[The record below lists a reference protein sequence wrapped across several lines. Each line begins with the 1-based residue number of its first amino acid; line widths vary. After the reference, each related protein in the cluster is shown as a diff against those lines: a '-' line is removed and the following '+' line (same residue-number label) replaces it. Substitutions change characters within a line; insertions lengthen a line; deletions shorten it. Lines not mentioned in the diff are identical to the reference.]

1 MGCEKYRRKG
11 RRMGTLR
18 VISGTAKGSRLRTVP
33 GDSTRPITDQVKE
46 SLFNIL
52 GESIE
57 EQVVL
62 DLFGGTG
69 AVGIEALSRGADFV
83 TFLDINYQAIKT
95 IKENLITTNF
105 SEFAEVFKRDSFDF
119 LKSSPERMYDL
130 IYVAP
135 PQYRKMWQET
145 MRVLDSEPKWISENG
160 KIIVQINP
168 LEWEEI
174 SFTNLTVQSKRKY
187 GDTMLIFFVRN

>member
-1 MGCEKYRRKG
+1 
-11 RRMGTLR
+11 MGTLR
-18 VISGTAKGSRLRTVP
+18 VIAGTAKGSRLRTVP

-52 GESIE
+52 GASIE
-57 EQVVL
+57 GQVVL

-83 TFLDINYQAIKT
+83 TFLDNNYQAVKT
-95 IKENLITTNF
+95 MKENLNTTNF
-105 SEFAEVFKRDSFDF
+105 FEYSEVFKRDAFDF
-119 LKSSPERMYDL
+119 LQSSPEKTYDL

-135 PQYRKMWQET
+135 PQYRKMWQEA
-145 MRVLDSEPKWISENG
+145 MHLLDSKPNWITEYG

-174 SFTNLTVQSKRKY
+174 NYKNFIVFSKRKY
-187 GDTMLIFFVRN
+187 GDTMLIFFCRN

>member
-1 MGCEKYRRKG
+1 
-11 RRMGTLR
+11 MGTLR

-145 MRVLDSEPKWISENG
+145 MRFLDSEPKWISENG

>member
-1 MGCEKYRRKG
+1 M
-11 RRMGTLR
+11 
-18 VISGTAKGSRLRTVP
+18 ISGTAKGTRLRTVP

-52 GESIE
+52 GASIE
-57 EQVVL
+57 GQVVL

-83 TFLDINYQAIKT
+83 TFLDNNYQAVKI
-95 IKENLITTNF
+95 IKENLNITQFTEY
-105 SEFAEVFKRDSFDF
+105 SEVFKRDAFDF
-119 LKSSPERMYDL
+119 LQSSPEKTYDL
-130 IYVAP
+130 VYVAP
-135 PQYRKMWQET
+135 PQYRKMWQQA
-145 MRVLDSEPKWISENG
+145 MHLLDSDSTWITKHG

-174 SFTNLTVQSKRKY
+174 SYKNFKIFNKRKY
-187 GDTMLIFFVRN
+187 GDTMLIFFCRN

>member
-1 MGCEKYRRKG
+1 
-11 RRMGTLR
+11 MGTLR

-52 GESIE
+52 GNSIVGL
-57 EQVVL
+57 VVL

-69 AVGIEALSRGADFV
+69 AVGIEALSRGADSV
-83 TFLDINYQAIKT
+83 TFLDINYQAVKT
-95 IKENLITTNF
+95 IKENLNITKF
-105 SEFAEVFKRDSFDF
+105 SEYSEVYKRDAFDF
-119 LKSSPERMYDL
+119 LKSSPDKIYDL
-130 IYVAP
+130 VYVAP
-135 PQYRKMWQET
+135 PQYRKMWQEA
-145 MRVLDSEPKWISENG
+145 MRLLDYEPNWISEHG

-174 SFTNLTVQSKRKY
+174 NLNNLAFQSKRKY
-187 GDTMLIFFVRN
+187 GDTMLIFFIRS

>member
-145 MRVLDSEPKWISENG
+145 MRFLDSEPKWISENG